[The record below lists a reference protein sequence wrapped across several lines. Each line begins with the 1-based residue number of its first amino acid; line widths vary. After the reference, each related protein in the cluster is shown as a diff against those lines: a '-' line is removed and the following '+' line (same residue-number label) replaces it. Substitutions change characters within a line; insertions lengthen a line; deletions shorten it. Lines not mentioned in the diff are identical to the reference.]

1 MTLRDTIAAIA
12 TPMGV
17 GGLGIIRV
25 SGPKSEEIAR
35 KLFKPRKR
43 VDNFMTHHLYHGEI
57 ISPETG
63 ATLDEVLLTLMRKPH
78 SYTGEDTLEINCHG
92 GPLILQVVLTEVIKA
107 GARLAEP
114 GEFTR
119 RAFLNNRL
127 DLSQAE
133 AVVDIIMAK
142 TDRSLELA
150 VSHLKGELTSKIEA
164 LRTSIID
171 VLAILEASIDF
182 SEEGVDVEQNSEI
195 IRRIQAIVDDL
206 HAMLATYEQGKI
218 YRHGLGAVITG
229 KPNVGKSSLLNRLL
243 GEKRAIVTP
252 IPGTTRDFIEEF
264 TNIKGIPVRLTDTA
278 GIRHPENIIEQEGI
292 AFVREKL
299 SSADLVFI
307 VLDGSEELTEEDV
320 EIIEENRMRKAILVI
335 NKTDLPHVINIQK
348 VHQLVPDL
356 HPLWISA
363 KYGDGIPSLKEAI
376 YALVMKQSKEDHPST
391 MMITNIRHK
400 MALERAV
407 ALLSQA
413 KDSIVGGLSPEFPA
427 LDVREALD
435 SLGEIVGKTIN
446 EDILDRIFSTFC
458 IGK

>member
-1 MTLRDTIAAIA
+1 
-12 TPMGV
+12 MGV

-25 SGPKSEEIAR
+25 SGPKSEKIVR

-43 VDNFMTHHLYHGEI
+43 VDNFITHHLYHGEI
-57 ISPETG
+57 VSPETG
-63 ATLDEVLLTLMRKPH
+63 ATLDEVLLAFMRKPH

-92 GPLILQVVLTEVIKA
+92 GPLILQTVLTEVSKA

-133 AVVDIIMAK
+133 AVIDMITAK
-142 TDRSLELA
+142 TDRGLELA
-150 VSHLKGELTSKIEA
+150 VSHLQGKLTGKIET
-164 LRTSIID
+164 LRTSVID

-182 SEEGVDVEQNSEI
+182 SEEGADVEQNSEI
-195 IRRIQAIVDDL
+195 SKRIQAVVDDL

-218 YRHGLGAVITG
+218 YRYGINAVITG
-229 KPNVGKSSLLNRLL
+229 RPNVGKSSILNRLL
-243 GEKRAIVTP
+243 GEKRAIVTH

-264 TNIKGIPVRLTDTA
+264 TDIGSIPVRLTDTA
-278 GIRHPENIIEQEGI
+278 GIRRSDDIIEQESI
-292 AFVREKL
+292 ALVREKL
-299 SSADLVFI
+299 SSADIVLI
-307 VLDGSEELTEEDV
+307 VLDGSEDLTEEDAG
-320 EIIEENRMRKAILVI
+320 IIEENRERKALLVI

-348 VHQLVPDL
+348 FHQLAPDL
-356 HPLWISA
+356 RPLWISA

-376 YALVMKQSKEDHPST
+376 YTLAMKQDKEDHHST

-400 MALERAV
+400 TALERA
-407 ALLSQA
+407 ATLLSQA
-413 KDSIVGGLSPEFPA
+413 KNSIVNGFSPEFPA
-427 LDVREALD
+427 LDVREALE
-435 SLGEIVGKTIN
+435 SLEEIVGKTIN
-446 EDILDRIFSTFC
+446 EDILDRIFSNFC

>member
-1 MTLRDTIAAIA
+1 MTLKDTIAAIA

-43 VDNFMTHHLYHGEI
+43 VDKFMTHYLYHGEI

-63 ATLDEVLLTLMRKPH
+63 ATLDEVLLTFMRKPH

-114 GEFTR
+114 GEFTK

-133 AVVDIIMAK
+133 AVVDMIMAK
-142 TDRSLELA
+142 TERSLELA
-150 VSHLKGELTSKIEA
+150 ISHLKGELTSKIGA

-171 VLAILEASIDF
+171 LLAILEASIDF
-182 SEEGVDVEQNSEI
+182 SEEDLDVEQEPGI

-206 HAMLATYEQGKI
+206 HAMLKTYEQGKI

-278 GIRHPENIIEQEGI
+278 GIRHPEDIVEEEGI
-292 AFVREKL
+292 ALVREKL
-299 SSADLVFI
+299 SLADLVVI
-307 VLDGSEELTEEDV
+307 VLDGSKELTEEDV
-320 EIIEENRMRKAILVI
+320 EIIEENRERKAILVI
-335 NKTDLPHVINIQK
+335 NKADLPHVIDIQK
-348 VHQLVPDL
+348 VHQLAPDL

-376 YALVMKQSKEDHPST
+376 YALVMKQDHQST

-413 KDSIVGGLSPEFPA
+413 KDSIIGGLSPEFPA
-427 LDVREALD
+427 LDLREALD
-435 SLGEIVGKTIN
+435 TLGEIIGETVN

>member
-400 MALERAV
+400 MVLERAV